1 MKKMLLFIFVFCLG
15 NTCFGQFFD
24 KNSGKNVMKVI
35 ESPVIVSTTQSA
47 SFNQRMKKAFVDY
60 WKVSPFLI
68 PGDTSNRA
76 VVKTETYAGFM
87 PAVVGLNVRGHET
100 SMNNPFFIYGEAG
113 SGGTVSGS
121 GIIGVFPINGF
132 HYEFD
137 PKATYYYD
145 RAALRIPYIVYNLN
159 DMLKYLKEKGNDNGF
174 SNYIEAKNT
183 RLANKTLIIPKDLVT
198 EWDVNPATTALMK
211 GRIEAGQ
218 KDMREI
224 KAAVLDEG
232 DITYGG
238 KYKVMTN
245 EEILK
250 LETSADA
257 GKYALF
263 LPAIDNHKYLMAFDV
278 STKELLYFE
287 KVTMG
292 MRVKSKDFDK
302 MNKAVGF

>member
-1 MKKMLLFIFVFCLG
+1 MKKIVFTLFAIVLVYTGFS
-15 NTCFGQFFD
+15 QFFD
-24 KNSGKNVMKVI
+24 KSKGKNVMKII
-35 ESPVIVSTTQSA
+35 ESPVIVSNTQSA
-47 SFNQRMKKAFVDY
+47 TFNQRMKKAFIDY
-60 WKVSPFLI
+60 WKVSPFVI
-68 PGDTSNRA
+68 PGDTTTKSA
-76 VVKTETYAGFM
+76 IESDTYAGFT
-87 PAVVGLNVRGHET
+87 PAVVGLTVRGHET
-100 SMNNPFFIYGEAG
+100 SMNNPFFIYGEASA
-113 SGGTVSGS
+113 SGNVSGS

-137 PKATYYYD
+137 PKATNYYE
-145 RAALRIPYIVYNLN
+145 RAALRIPYMVYNLN
-159 DMLKYLKEKGNDNGF
+159 DMLKYLKDKGNDNGF
-174 SNYIEAKNT
+174 NDYITAKNA
-183 RLANKTLIIPKDLVT
+183 RLAKKTLIIPKDLVT

-218 KDMREI
+218 KDMKEI

-238 KYKVMTN
+238 KYKVMSN
-245 EEILK
+245 EEIMK

-257 GKYALF
+257 DKYALF

-292 MRVKSKDFDK
+292 MRIKSKDFDK
-302 MNKAVGF
+302 MNKAIGL